1 MPAMQSTPPA
11 ATLGRIFRFWVPMA
25 GTWLMMSIE
34 GPFVA
39 AIIARLDD
47 PKYNLAAFGVAFAVA
62 ILVESPVIMILSAS
76 TALVE
81 GPVSFRRLRNF
92 TFTLNVAVTLAM
104 LGLLLTPAWRAIA
117 GDVLGLPQPVVDLTQ
132 GALLLLSPW
141 PAAIGYRRF
150 YHGLLIR
157 GGLTRRVA
165 YCTVVR
171 LSFMASTCLLLFLET
186 DLPGAWV
193 GSAALSTGVLAE
205 AIISRLMVRQ
215 VVRETLS
222 PVAGDSATDE
232 SVTYRR
238 IASFYAPLALTSII
252 SLAAHPMVTFS
263 MGHARFALE
272 SLAVLPVVNALS
284 FIFRSAGLSYQEV
297 AITLLARDPRNS
309 RPVTQFGALLA
320 VCASLGMGII
330 AFTPLAQVWFRD
342 ISNLGEGLIA
352 FALAPTRILTLLP
365 ALSVLLSLQRA
376 ILVADRKTAPLT
388 WGTLVEIAGIVI
400 GLVLL
405 IGGLDLIGATAAALA
420 FILGRIAGNLYLAPP
435 CLRVLRRPVS

>member
-1 MPAMQSTPPA
+1 MPAMRSASTPL
-11 ATLGRIFRFWVPMA
+11 TLGRIFRFWIPMA
-25 GTWLMMSIE
+25 GTWLMMSVE

-39 AIIARLDD
+39 AIIARLTE

-92 TFTLNVAVTLAM
+92 TFALNLAVTLAM
-104 LGLLLTPAWRAIA
+104 LGLLLTPTWRVIA
-117 GDVLGLPQPVVDLTQ
+117 GAALGLPPPVVDLTQ
-132 GALLLLSPW
+132 VALLLLLPW

-165 YCTVVR
+165 YGTVVR
-171 LSFMASTCLLLFLET
+171 LAFMATTSLVLFLT
-186 DLPGAWV
+186 TRMPGAWV
-193 GSAALSTGVLAE
+193 GATALSAGVMAE
-205 AIISRLMVRQ
+205 AVISRLMVRH
-215 VVRETLS
+215 VVREVLS
-222 PVAGDSATDE
+222 GPAGNAVSDE
-232 SVTYRR
+232 SVTYRK
-238 IASFYAPLALTSII
+238 ISNFYAPLALTSLI

-297 AITLLARDPRNS
+297 AIALLARDPRNS
-309 RPVTQFGALLA
+309 KPVTRFAFLLA
-320 VCASLGMGII
+320 VGASLGMGLI
-330 AFTPLAQVWFRD
+330 AFTPLAWIWFRD
-342 ISNLGEGLIA
+342 VSNLSADLVA
-352 FALAPTRILTLLP
+352 LALAPTRILTLLP

-376 ILVADRKTAPLT
+376 FLVAERKTAPIT
-388 WGTLVEIAGIVI
+388 WATLIEIGGIVA

-405 IGGLDLIGATAAALA
+405 IGGLDLVGATAAALA
-420 FILGRIAGNLYLAPP
+420 FIFGRVAGNLYLTPP
-435 CLRVLRRPVS
+435 CLRVLQRPLS